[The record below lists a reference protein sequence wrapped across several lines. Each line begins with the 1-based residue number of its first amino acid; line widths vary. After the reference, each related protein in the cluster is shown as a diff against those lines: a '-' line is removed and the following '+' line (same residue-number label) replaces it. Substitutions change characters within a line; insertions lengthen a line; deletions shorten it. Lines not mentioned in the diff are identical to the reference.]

1 MFQPLFVRSLTD
13 EEKRQL
19 GLRARSLNKEEARRA
34 GVVLLSS
41 EGKTASDI
49 ARSLGFHPSNV
60 KKWVRKFNEEGLSGL
75 AVRKR
80 GPREGPRPS
89 FTRDQIDRLL
99 ELAATTPAEIG
110 YSFERWTAQKLANAA
125 VKEGIVDKISH
136 VTVQQ
141 ILKRNPSQ
149 VTRSTEAAGSDD
161 DSVEKLI
168 RLGKAAVADS
178 EFETAITHFRGALD

>member
-1 MFQPLFVRSLTD
+1 MFEPLFVGSLTD

-41 EGKTASDI
+41 EGRTASDI
-49 ARSLGFHPSNV
+49 AKALGFHPSNV

-110 YSFERWTAQKLANAA
+110 YSFERGTAQKLANAA
-125 VKEGIVDKISH
+125 VKAGIVDKISH

-141 ILKRNPSQ
+141 VLKRNTPVQ
-149 VTRSTEAAGSDD
+149 QPGRGKHPETEAPAGH
-161 DSVEKLI
+161 V
-168 RLGKAAVADS
+168 RAP
-178 EFETAITHFRGALD
+178 R

>member
-13 EEKRQL
+13 DEKRQL
-19 GLRARSLNKEEARRA
+19 VLRARSLNKEEARRA

-49 ARSLGFHPSNV
+49 AKALGFHPSNV

-141 ILKRNPSQ
+141 ILKRKSGASQ
-149 VTRSTEAAGSDD
+149 
-161 DSVEKLI
+161 
-168 RLGKAAVADS
+168 KAAEIPPS
-178 EFETAITHFRGALD
+178 LHS